1 MHPITPEE
9 DAAQIWSEA
18 YIRGLEKYTRGQAE
32 NRTAFPTA
40 GASWYAA
47 QLREEALDSI
57 AYGHHL
63 SLRLASIRSLA
74 RLLRE
79 DDSMTISMAATI
91 LDHLVGDHP
100 PKPHTS
106 APRHHD

>member
-18 YIRGLEKYTRGQAE
+18 YIRGLEKYTRGQSE
-32 NRTAFPTA
+32 HRTAFPTA

-63 SLRLASIRSLA
+63 SSRLASIRSLA

-91 LDHLVGDHP
+91 VDHLVGDHP
-100 PKPHTS
+100 PKPHQS